1 MPVRTQTLPLG
12 GPLLIVPER
21 HEDARG
27 WIAESYNDYEL
38 AEAIGRDVEFRQDID
53 VFSAQSGTLRG
64 LHFQHPPF
72 AQAKLVRVV
81 RGAILDVLVDI
92 REGSPTFG
100 QHTKIAL
107 DQASGHQLWIPEG
120 FAHGM
125 LSTRVNTQVAIKV
138 SAIHAPHA
146 AGRIRWD
153 DPLLFIDWGVEDPIV
168 SENDRR
174 APEFKDLARPIAV
187 PL

>member
-1 MPVRTQTLPLG
+1 M
-12 GPLLIVPER
+12 
-21 HEDARG
+21 
-27 WIAESYNDYEL
+27 
-38 AEAIGRDVEFRQDID
+38 EFRQDID
-53 VFSAQSGTLRG
+53 VFSSKANTLRG

-81 RGAILDVLVDI
+81 RGAILDVLLDI

-100 QHTKIAL
+100 QHLKVKL
-107 DQASGHQLWIPEG
+107 DRADGRQLWIPEG

-125 LSTRVNTQVAIKV
+125 LSKRANTQVAIKV
-138 SAIHAPHA
+138 SAIYAPHA

-153 DPLLFIDWGVEDPIV
+153 HPLLFIDWGVKEPIV
-168 SENDRR
+168 SENDVL
-174 APEFKDLARPIAV
+174 APEFKDLARPITV